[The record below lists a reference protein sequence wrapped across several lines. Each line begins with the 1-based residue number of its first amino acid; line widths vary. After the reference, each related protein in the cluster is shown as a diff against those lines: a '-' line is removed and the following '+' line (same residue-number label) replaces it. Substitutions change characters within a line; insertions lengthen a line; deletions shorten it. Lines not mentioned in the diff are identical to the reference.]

1 MKLPLAAAALLLAL
15 VPALLL
21 ALGPARLLAQ
31 SADSPVDTVK
41 AMYAEGSKDVESKLY
56 SKRLNALYAAADR
69 NSKKL
74 NQPVSG
80 MDFDPTT
87 DGQDT
92 EDNYKKTLRY
102 TLSASTDIVAQVRV
116 TLKNFKRVELIYSLV
131 KEDGA
136 WKVDDIRML
145 NARDGWRLSTLLKA
159 GAAEK

>member
-1 MKLPLAAAALLLAL
+1 MKLLLAAALLLAFF
-15 VPALLL
+15 PAQ
-21 ALGPARLLAQ
+21 LLAQ

-41 AMYAEGSKDVESKLY
+41 AVYADGSKEVESKLY
-56 SKRLNALYAAADR
+56 SRRLNALYAAADR

-80 MDFDPTT
+80 LDFDPAT

-131 KEDGA
+131 KEGGA
-136 WKVDDIRML
+136 WKVDDIRTL
-145 NARDGWRLSTLLKA
+145 SARDGWRLSTLLKA